1 MEFRARDYEAEEI
14 ACAVPRQPAPD
25 HPLALLASPS
35 SQVLP
40 DFEVCFDDPLRESA
54 TDASES
60 ILDREDGC
68 STLRSKLSG
77 EADNLLEKEWIFLKS
92 SLMQKFS
99 CGNTITISP
108 TTDAIMRNNKGKN
121 AGYKTLADIHM
132 EDLDDP
138 ESTVKEEI
146 KVITRQEYVS
156 RLQELKSEINQA
168 WIAEDRIRALK
179 LSIKVARLLTDTSV
193 CQFYPTLFTLVVDVM
208 DMLGNLVWERIKKR
222 TEYADDRTP
231 VCSLPENFTSDDIC
245 SEAKETCYNWFCK
258 IGSIH
263 ELVPRIYL
271 ELAILRCWR
280 FLEDSFVSIVERLV
294 MMMRGLAD
302 PLVSA
307 YCHLYLA
314 HCARSLY
321 LGDDG
326 YLIMS
331 LGDISILLRRV
342 LLDKETVG
350 HHSCKNKY
358 FLISLIKPAIDWIVK
373 CIFTEGYQVLCR
385 YLNHVRK
392 VDPNMVFVGFMV
404 QMHDPMLMCPVYA
417 SVTSMVR
424 PSLLDYLRKKRLNS
438 PYLKK
443 SAPADMLQSF
453 AAVAIIGH
461 LQLERNVWNA
471 SNILVEFGV
480 GSNLSVSTR
489 KFSCVSVVLHYL
501 LKHLPGDVISNN
513 AVEIIDFIEQNKDM
527 SVESHLDYRLLGHK
541 LYECQHSLSSVC
553 AVMRRIMQVL
563 GQYDNLN
570 EYLIIADA
578 YLDIILLYSM
588 ENYLGIILDGI
599 LKRAHANQVDQIEME
614 NLQSILVKI
623 IDHFDRLEVVL
634 AMEHFTAILDFLS
647 GSSRNTV
654 YMNILHK
661 ATRAGHIGDPTRVQ
675 FLFEVSQ
682 VLHESI
688 DTSNMND
695 ESKHKA
701 DLISR
706 FVGMVNFG
714 AEWEQHLSFLG
725 ESRAAF
731 GSIDELKYVLIHSSN
746 NLAIKSIRDKKKF
759 LGFLKSCLAFSEVT
773 IPSISDSIQ
782 RMNHYLETAEIA
794 LFGGLISHSEGLVT
808 SAISCLECLNMT
820 TGSHS
825 SNDVDHISS
834 LTSKLCSLLL
844 MIPGNHDEGSVC
856 LIRNLITTLQGH
868 SLASSKIKVQVFC
881 AIISLSAGLSQKKF
895 LYHAKNMEVISND
908 QLYFGDPSFDEELSS
923 IASLVLQILEDVIKQ
938 EMHLVTRGRLALD
951 ACNCLLV
958 SFKTSHELSLKCSSL
973 IDIAKSCLHPKEK
986 YLRSTV
992 SLMDRL
998 SSNLGVQVAPSL
1010 ELTLV
1015 VQR

>member
-1 MEFRARDYEAEEI
+1 M
-14 ACAVPRQPAPD
+14 
-25 HPLALLASPS
+25 S
-35 SQVLP
+35 STKKREVLP
-40 DFEVCFDDPLRESA
+40 DFEVCFDDPLRGSA

-60 ILDREDGC
+60 ILDLEDGC

-99 CGNTITISP
+99 CSNTITISP

-156 RLQELKSEINQA
+156 RLQELKGEINQA

-373 CIFTEGYQVLCR
+373 CIFTEGYQ
-385 YLNHVRK
+385 
-392 VDPNMVFVGFMV
+392 
-404 QMHDPMLMCPVYA
+404 
-417 SVTSMVR
+417 
-424 PSLLDYLRKKRLNS
+424 
-438 PYLKK
+438 
-443 SAPADMLQSF
+443 
-453 AAVAIIGH
+453 
-461 LQLERNVWNA
+461 NA

-501 LKHLPGDVISNN
+501 LKHLPADVTSNN

-688 DTSNMND
+688 DPSNMND

-782 RMNHYLETAEIA
+782 RMNLYLETAEIA

-844 MIPGNHDEGSVC
+844 MIPGNHEEGSVC

-973 IDIAKSCLHPKEK
+973 IDIAESCLHPKEK

-998 SSNLGVQVAPSL
+998 SSNLGDQVAPSL

>member
-1 MEFRARDYEAEEI
+1 M
-14 ACAVPRQPAPD
+14 
-25 HPLALLASPS
+25 S
-35 SQVLP
+35 STKKKEVLP

-99 CGNTITISP
+99 CSNTITISP

-146 KVITRQEYVS
+146 KAITRQEYVS

-373 CIFTEGYQVLCR
+373 CIFTEGYQ
-385 YLNHVRK
+385 
-392 VDPNMVFVGFMV
+392 
-404 QMHDPMLMCPVYA
+404 
-417 SVTSMVR
+417 
-424 PSLLDYLRKKRLNS
+424 
-438 PYLKK
+438 
-443 SAPADMLQSF
+443 
-453 AAVAIIGH
+453 
-461 LQLERNVWNA
+461 NA

-480 GSNLSVSTR
+480 GSDLSVSTR

-501 LKHLPGDVISNN
+501 LKHLPADVISNN

-623 IDHFDRLEVVL
+623 IDHFDRLEIVL

-661 ATRAGHIGDPTRVQ
+661 ATRAGHTGDPTRVQ

-782 RMNHYLETAEIA
+782 RMNLYLETAEIA

-844 MIPGNHDEGSVC
+844 MIPGNHEEGSVC

-973 IDIAKSCLHPKEK
+973 IDIAESCLHPKEK

-992 SLMDRL
+992 NLMDRL
-998 SSNLGVQVAPSL
+998 SSNIGDQVAPSL

>member
-40 DFEVCFDDPLRESA
+40 DFEVCFDDPLRGSA
-54 TDASES
+54 TDASDS
-60 ILDREDGC
+60 ILDQEDRC
-68 STLRSKLSG
+68 SQLRSKLSG

-99 CGNTITISP
+99 CSNTITISP
-108 TTDAIMRNNKGKN
+108 TTNAIMRNNKG
-121 AGYKTLADIHM
+121 YRMLADIHM

-138 ESTVKEEI
+138 ESTVKEEK

-156 RLQELKSEINQA
+156 RLQELKAEINQA

-179 LSIKVARLLTDTSV
+179 LLTDTSV
-193 CQFYPTLFTLVVDVM
+193 CQFYPTLFTLVVDVL

-222 TEYADDRTP
+222 AEYADDRAP

-302 PLVSA
+302 PLTSA

-358 FLISLIKPAIDWIVK
+358 FLISLLKPAIDWIVK
-373 CIFTEGYQVLCR
+373 CIFTEGYQV
-385 YLNHVRK
+385 NP
-392 VDPNMVFVGFMV
+392 DMVFLGFMV
-404 QMHDPMLMCPVYA
+404 QMVDPMLMCPVYA
-417 SVTSMVR
+417 SVTSLVR
-424 PSLLDYLRKKRLNS
+424 PSLLDYLRKNRLNS
-438 PYLKK
+438 LYLKK
-443 SAPADMLQSF
+443 SAVADTLQSF
-453 AAVAIIGH
+453 AAVTIIGH
-461 LQLERNVWNA
+461 LQLERIVWNA

-480 GSNLSVSTR
+480 GSDLSVSTR

-501 LKHLPGDVISNN
+501 LKHLPADVISNN

-527 SVESHLDYRLLGHK
+527 SVDSHLDYRLLGHK
-541 LYECQHSLSSVC
+541 LYESQQSLSSVC
-553 AVMRRIMQVL
+553 VVMRRIMQVL

-588 ENYLGIILDGI
+588 ENYLAIILDGI
-599 LKRAHANQVDQIEME
+599 LKRAHANQVDQIEIE
-614 NLQSILVKI
+614 NLQSILGKI
-623 IDHFDRLEVVL
+623 IDHFDRLEDVL
-634 AMEHFTAILDFLS
+634 AMEHFAAILDFLS

-661 ATRAGHIGDPTRVQ
+661 ATRDSHIGDPTRIQ

-688 DTSNMND
+688 DTSNMDD

-714 AEWEQHLSFLG
+714 AEWERHLSFLG

-782 RMNHYLETAEIA
+782 RMNLYLETAEIA

-820 TGSHS
+820 TG
-825 SNDVDHISS
+825 
-834 LTSKLCSLLL
+834 
-844 MIPGNHDEGSVC
+844 NHEEGSMS
-856 LIRNLITTLQGH
+856 LIRNLIATLQCH

-895 LYHAKNMEVISND
+895 LYHAKNNEVISDD
-908 QLYFGDPSFDEELSS
+908 QLYFGDLSFDEELSS
-923 IASLVLQILEDVIKQ
+923 ITSLVLQILDDVIKQ

-958 SFKTSHELSLKCSSL
+958 SFETSHELSLKCSSL

-998 SSNLGVQVAPSL
+998 SSNLGDQVAGSL
-1010 ELTLV
+1010 ELTSV
-1015 VQR
+1015 VQH

>member
-1 MEFRARDYEAEEI
+1 M
-14 ACAVPRQPAPD
+14 
-25 HPLALLASPS
+25 S
-35 SQVLP
+35 STKKKEVLP

-77 EADNLLEKEWIFLKS
+77 EADNLLEKEWIFLRS

-307 YCHLYLA
+307 FCHLYLA

-350 HHSCKNKY
+350 YHSCKNKY

-373 CIFTEGYQVLCR
+373 CIFTEGYQ
-385 YLNHVRK
+385 
-392 VDPNMVFVGFMV
+392 
-404 QMHDPMLMCPVYA
+404 
-417 SVTSMVR
+417 
-424 PSLLDYLRKKRLNS
+424 
-438 PYLKK
+438 
-443 SAPADMLQSF
+443 
-453 AAVAIIGH
+453 
-461 LQLERNVWNA
+461 NA

-480 GSNLSVSTR
+480 GSDLSVSTR

-501 LKHLPGDVISNN
+501 LKHLPADVISNN

-714 AEWEQHLSFLG
+714 AEWEQYLSFLD

-782 RMNHYLETAEIA
+782 RMNLYLETAEIA

-844 MIPGNHDEGSVC
+844 MIPGNHEEGSVC
-856 LIRNLITTLQGH
+856 LVRNLITTLQGH

>member
-40 DFEVCFDDPLRESA
+40 DFEVCFDDPLRGSA
-54 TDASES
+54 TDASDS
-60 ILDREDGC
+60 ILDQEDRC

-99 CGNTITISP
+99 CSNTITISP
-108 TTDAIMRNNKGKN
+108 TTNAIMRNNKGKN
-121 AGYKTLADIHM
+121 AGYRMLADIHM

-138 ESTVKEEI
+138 ESTVKEEK

-156 RLQELKSEINQA
+156 RLQELKAEINQA

-193 CQFYPTLFTLVVDVM
+193 CQFYPTLFTLVVDVL

-222 TEYADDRTP
+222 AEYADDRAP

-302 PLVSA
+302 PLTSA

-358 FLISLIKPAIDWIVK
+358 FLISLLKPAIDWIVK
-373 CIFTEGYQVLCR
+373 CIFTEGYQ
-385 YLNHVRK
+385 
-392 VDPNMVFVGFMV
+392 
-404 QMHDPMLMCPVYA
+404 
-417 SVTSMVR
+417 
-424 PSLLDYLRKKRLNS
+424 
-438 PYLKK
+438 
-443 SAPADMLQSF
+443 
-453 AAVAIIGH
+453 
-461 LQLERNVWNA
+461 NA

-480 GSNLSVSTR
+480 GSDLSVSTR

-501 LKHLPGDVISNN
+501 LKHLPADVISNN

-527 SVESHLDYRLLGHK
+527 SVDSHLDYRLLGHK
-541 LYECQHSLSSVC
+541 LYESQQSLSSVC
-553 AVMRRIMQVL
+553 VVMRRIMQVL

-588 ENYLGIILDGI
+588 ENYLAIILDGI
-599 LKRAHANQVDQIEME
+599 LKRAHANQVDQIEIE
-614 NLQSILVKI
+614 NLQSILGKI
-623 IDHFDRLEVVL
+623 IDHFDRLEDVL
-634 AMEHFTAILDFLS
+634 AMPTCLCSFLMILCRDS
-647 GSSRNTV
+647 
-654 YMNILHK
+654 
-661 ATRAGHIGDPTRVQ
+661 HIGDPTRIQ

-714 AEWEQHLSFLG
+714 AEWERHLSFLG

-731 GSIDELKYVLIHSSN
+731 GSIDELKVSLNILCFWIFLLKLLLTQILYVLIHSSN

-782 RMNHYLETAEIA
+782 RMNLYLETAEIA

-825 SNDVDHISS
+825 SNDVDQISS
-834 LTSKLCSLLL
+834 LTCKLCSLLL
-844 MIPGNHDEGSVC
+844 MIPGNHEEGSMS
-856 LIRNLITTLQGH
+856 LIRNLIATLQCH

-895 LYHAKNMEVISND
+895 LYHAKNNEVISND
-908 QLYFGDPSFDEELSS
+908 QLYFGDLSFDEELSS
-923 IASLVLQILEDVIKQ
+923 ITSLVLQILDDVIKQ

-958 SFKTSHELSLKCSSL
+958 SFETSHELSLKCSSL

-998 SSNLGVQVAPSL
+998 SSNLGDQVAGSL
-1010 ELTLV
+1010 ELTSV
-1015 VQR
+1015 VQH

>member
-40 DFEVCFDDPLRESA
+40 DFEVCFDDPLRGSA

-60 ILDREDGC
+60 ILDLEDGC

-99 CGNTITISP
+99 CSNTITISP
-108 TTDAIMRNNKGKN
+108 TTDAIMRNNK
-121 AGYKTLADIHM
+121 GYKTLADIHM

-156 RLQELKSEINQA
+156 RLQELKGEINQA

-373 CIFTEGYQVLCR
+373 CIFTEGYQ
-385 YLNHVRK
+385 
-392 VDPNMVFVGFMV
+392 
-404 QMHDPMLMCPVYA
+404 
-417 SVTSMVR
+417 
-424 PSLLDYLRKKRLNS
+424 
-438 PYLKK
+438 
-443 SAPADMLQSF
+443 
-453 AAVAIIGH
+453 
-461 LQLERNVWNA
+461 NA

-501 LKHLPGDVISNN
+501 LKHLPADVTSNN

-688 DTSNMND
+688 DPSNMND

-782 RMNHYLETAEIA
+782 RMNLYLETAEIA

-844 MIPGNHDEGSVC
+844 MIPGNHEEGSVC

-973 IDIAKSCLHPKEK
+973 IDIAESCLHPKEK

-998 SSNLGVQVAPSL
+998 SSNLGDQVAPSL